1 MATVLSN
8 EIQRRLHKGVQKQ
21 VLPILTLILSKL
33 LKKHTEFS
41 KQEQEQRFQVMVHHQ
56 LEIRMAV
63 MVFNSPARANL
74 KVTKTIIEELLYLH
88 LKICGY

>member
-1 MATVLSN
+1 MATGLSN

-41 KQEQEQRFQVMVHHQ
+41 KQEQEQRFQVMAHHQ
-56 LEIRMAV
+56 PEIRMAV
-63 MVFNSPARANL
+63 MVFNSLARANL
-74 KVTKTIIEELLYLH
+74 KVINTLIEELLYLY
-88 LKICGY
+88 KICEY